1 MYYLS
6 PTLIHTTLSLTQT
19 ILFIVFLPLSLFYLI
34 SYQLILSS
42 SFPLSTHHTY
52 FFPLSLCALLWGMHF
67 FNHRSKKSKSKALAL
82 MILDLDFSRQA
93 LSRGLS
99 TIVLPMFQMGLF

>member
-19 ILFIVFLPLSLFYLI
+19 ILFIVFLPLSFTSSLTNSFCA
-34 SYQLILSS
+34 S
-42 SFPLSTHHTY
+42 SFSLSTHHTY
-52 FFPLSLCALLWGMHF
+52 FFPLSLCALLWGIHF

-82 MILDLDFSRQA
+82 MILDLGFSRQA
-93 LSRGLS
+93 LS
-99 TIVLPMFQMGLF
+99 